1 MVITD
6 LVRTREGRLTGP
18 SQASLA
24 RIFGT
29 NLWHESLA
37 GIFGRNYWHRP
48 VHSCSR
54 HEHVFESFDPNGSGS
69 SCMITRR
76 RTLQSALAALPVFA
90 ISGAPTVPADNG
102 AFLHGVASGD
112 PGTDSVVLWTRV
124 NTDSPLAEVAW
135 EVALDSRFRRVLREG
150 SAGTSADRDYTVKT
164 IAAGLPSGKPLYYR
178 FRYDGKYSQIG
189 RTRTLPTGSL
199 DKLGLALVSCSN
211 FSFGYFNAYDAIA
224 RDQAIDYV
232 LHTGDYLYE
241 HGADEWGKEPAGRLQ
256 RQHKPAHEILDLTD
270 YRLRHAQY
278 KSDLGAQAMHAAHPF
293 IACWDD
299 HESANNP
306 WTAGAQNHQPATEGD
321 WAARRDAAIRA
332 YYEWMPIRDPAP
344 GSDPNEFW
352 RVYRFGSLATLVTL
366 ETRHT
371 ARSRQVDYS
380 EYKSIIEDAESRDR
394 FMTGVIGAP
403 RRTMLSTAMEQ
414 VVQEALSRSIAAG
427 EPWRLI
433 GNAIPMA
440 RMLVPDLEAAG
451 VLPVSATFDAAEE
464 LRWKGR
470 WQLPF
475 YTDTWDGY
483 PWARQRF
490 YQQCR
495 QAGAQDLLVLTGDSH
510 SFWAN
515 RLACDEGRPM
525 GIEIGT
531 AGVTSPGDFID
542 SGFDPTTAARL
553 DRSFA
558 ELLDEVI
565 WTDNLH
571 QGYVR
576 IVLQT
581 GEAAVDFIAVSTIE
595 RTQYTTAVLKTFRIG
610 RRGHSIDYLA

>member
-1 MVITD
+1 
-6 LVRTREGRLTGP
+6 
-18 SQASLA
+18 
-24 RIFGT
+24 
-29 NLWHESLA
+29 
-37 GIFGRNYWHRP
+37 
-48 VHSCSR
+48 
-54 HEHVFESFDPNGSGS
+54 
-69 SCMITRR
+69 MITRR
-76 RTLQSALAALPVFA
+76 RTLQSVLATLPALTLSTAPALAE
-90 ISGAPTVPADNG
+90 DNRT
-102 AFLHGVASGD
+102 FLHGVASGD
-112 PGTDSVVLWTRV
+112 PEADSVVLWTRITTDVPQASV
-124 NTDSPLAEVAW
+124 NW
-135 EVALDSRFRRVLREG
+135 EISASSDFRRLLG
-150 SAGTSADRDYTVKT
+150 SGSIQTSADQDYTVKT
-164 IAAGLPSGKPLYYR
+164 IANGMPPGTTFYYR
-178 FRYDGKYSQIG
+178 FRFEGSTSQIG

-199 DKLGLALVSCSN
+199 AQLSLALVSCSN
-211 FSFGYFNAYDAIA
+211 YAFGYFNAYDAIA
-224 RDQAIDYV
+224 RDGTIDYV

-241 HGADEWGKEPAGRLQ
+241 YGADEWGSDSANRLR
-256 RQHKPAHEILDLTD
+256 RQHRPAHETLTLAD

-278 KSDLGAQAMHAAHPF
+278 KSDFGAQAMHAAHPF
-293 IACWDD
+293 LALWDD

-321 WAARRDAAIRA
+321 WVTRRNAAIQA

-344 GSDPNEFW
+344 GADPKDFW
-352 RVYRFGSLATLVTL
+352 RVYRFGTLATLVTL

-371 ARSRQVDYS
+371 ARSQQVDYAD
-380 EYKSIIEDAESRDR
+380 YQSIIQDAASRDQ
-394 FMTGVIGAP
+394 FMSQVIGAP
-403 RRTMLSTAMEQ
+403 RRTMLSAPMEQ
-414 VVQEALSRSIAAG
+414 VLQEALSNSIAAG
-427 EPWRLI
+427 ETWRLI
-433 GNAIPMA
+433 GNAVPMA

-451 VLPVSATFDAAEE
+451 ALPTSAANDAAQE

-495 QAGAQDLLVLTGDSH
+495 QAGAEDLLVLTGDSH

-553 DRSFA
+553 DQTFA
-558 ELLDEVI
+558 DLLDEVV

-576 IVLQT
+576 VVLQSRQ
-581 GEAAVDFIAVSTIE
+581 AVADFIAVNTIE
-595 RTQYTTAVLKTFRIG
+595 QPVYTTTVVKTFRIG
-610 RRGHSIDYLA
+610 RRGSSIDYLD

>member
-1 MVITD
+1 
-6 LVRTREGRLTGP
+6 
-18 SQASLA
+18 
-24 RIFGT
+24 
-29 NLWHESLA
+29 
-37 GIFGRNYWHRP
+37 
-48 VHSCSR
+48 
-54 HEHVFESFDPNGSGS
+54 
-69 SCMITRR
+69 MITRR
-76 RTLQSALAALPVFA
+76 RTLQSVLAALPVFTLA
-90 ISGAPTVPADNG
+90 GAPAADEAADKG
-102 AFLHGVASGD
+102 VFQHGVASGD
-112 PGTDSVVLWTRV
+112 PGTDSVVLWTRIT
-124 NTDSPLAEVAW
+124 TDSPPASVAW
-135 EVALDSRFRRVLREG
+135 EVSATSNFRRILTGG
-150 SAGTSADRDYTVKT
+150 SISTSADRDYTVKT
-164 IAAGLPSGKPLYYR
+164 IATGLPSGTPLYYR
-178 FRYDGKYSQIG
+178 FRYEGIYSQMG
-189 RTRTLPTGSL
+189 RTRTLPVGSV
-199 DKLGLALVSCSN
+199 DRLGLALVSCSN
-211 FSFGYFNAYDAIA
+211 YSFGYFNAYDAIA
-224 RDQAIDYV
+224 RDRAIDFV

-241 HGADEWGKEPAGRLQ
+241 HGADEWGNEPAKRLQ
-256 RQHKPAHEILDLTD
+256 RQHRPAHEILTLAD

-278 KSDLGAQAMHAAHPF
+278 KSDFGAQILHAAHPF

-306 WTAGAQNHQPATEGD
+306 WTAGAQNHQPVTEGD
-321 WAARRDAAIRA
+321 WPTRRDAAIRA

-344 GSDPNEFW
+344 GSDPKEFW
-352 RVYRFGSLATLVTL
+352 RVYRFGNLATLVTL

-371 ARSRQVDYS
+371 ARSKQVEYS
-380 EYKSIIEDAESRDR
+380 DYKSIIKDAESRDR
-394 FMTGVIGAP
+394 FMTQVIGAP
-403 RRTMLSTAMEQ
+403 RRTMLSTSMEQ
-414 VVQEALSRSIAAG
+414 VVQEALTRSITSG

-451 VLPVSATFDAAEE
+451 ALPASATFDAAQE

-495 QAGAQDLLVLTGDSH
+495 EAGVEDLLVLTGDSH

-542 SGFDPTTAARL
+542 SGFDPSTAARL
-553 DRSFA
+553 DQTFA
-558 ELLDEVI
+558 DLLAEVT

-571 QGYVR
+571 QGYMRV
-576 IVLQT
+576 VLQSHQAT
-581 GEAAVDFIAVSTIE
+581 ADFMAVSTIE
-595 RTQYTTAVLKTFRIG
+595 RPEYRMTVLKTLRIG
-610 RRGHSIDYLA
+610 RRGRSIDYLA